1 MPNSLKS
8 ATSIAKFKQGLQNNN
23 LVDKTKSKLYNHG
36 QRNLNIFHCHLR
48 NFSNNPNADLYN
60 HNLVE
65 SSKCLRCGYSYEDSF
80 HFFFHCQCYNP
91 QRNSLFRYMSD
102 HDIPKDINIV
112 LHGYDC
118 QSLSENMS
126 FFDQVHK
133 FIKKNSK
140 RFQNVN

>member
-23 LVDKTKSKLYNHG
+23 PVDKIKSKLYNHG
-36 QRNLNIFHCHLR
+36 QRNLNILHCQLKF
-48 NFSNNPNADLYN
+48 FSSNLNAALYN

-65 SSKCLRCGYSYEDSF
+65 SSKYLRCGYSYEDSY
-80 HFFFHCQCYNP
+80 HFFFHCQLYNT

-102 HDIPKDINIV
+102 HDIPIDINIL

-118 QSLSENMS
+118 LSLAENIS
-126 FFDQVHK
+126 YFDQVHQ
-133 FIKKNSK
+133 FIKNSK
-140 RFQNVN
+140 RF